1 MDKRNLRIIVQIVDE
16 NGECVFNPTSDCVC
30 TPLRPNVN
38 NIEPKHWYWLL
49 MRLGSVISSE
59 LRTVPFLSPLYPEI
73 PYLSPVDES
82 GNALPESVLTYG
94 GYETGNSARKNLHK
108 DTSVNESEKK

>member
-30 TPLRPNVN
+30 TPLRPNIN

-82 GNALPESVLTYG
+82 GNALPKARLIYG
-94 GYETGNSARKNLHK
+94 GYEVGNWEQENLHK